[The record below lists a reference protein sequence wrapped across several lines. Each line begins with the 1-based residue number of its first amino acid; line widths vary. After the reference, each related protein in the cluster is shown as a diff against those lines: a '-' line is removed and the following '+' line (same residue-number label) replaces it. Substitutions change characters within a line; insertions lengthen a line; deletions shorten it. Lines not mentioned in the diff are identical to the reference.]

1 MQKDAMTSYILAGA
15 VVLAAKWTI
24 SLLFIVVY
32 RSMGFHQPSPLTPF
46 KEEIVR
52 AVVNILS
59 NIAAV
64 YVLVIFFDELQ
75 PQPAMAML
83 VVPLIIGLLWSYY
96 NLRRARQGIP
106 PSRQVGM
113 VFDRLREQV
122 ESQYGREIA
131 ESVAGEESKRR
142 YLIRSECA
150 YLASNVL
157 GTILGAFLFLRKV
170 AFF

>member
-1 MQKDAMTSYILAGA
+1 MTPYILAGA

-64 YVLVIFFDELQ
+64 YVLVVLFDTLEL
-75 PQPAMAML
+75 QPAMAML
-83 VVPLIIGLLWSYY
+83 AVPLIIGLLWSYY
-96 NLRRARQGIP
+96 NLRRARRGIP

-131 ESVAGEESKRR
+131 ESVAGEKSKKR

-150 YLASNVL
+150 YLAGNVF
-157 GTILGAFLFLRKV
+157 GTILGALVFLRKV